1 MQDMREVNKIISERN
16 LKARAFE
23 SAENFD
29 YDFAYCVED
38 DNFCGVD
45 VDYSDYIKK
54 HYICFTKQ
62 PNGNLIYGI
71 AFSGHTPL
79 LRKPATSETICK

>member
-1 MQDMREVNKIISERN
+1 MQDMREVNKIIAERN

-45 VDYSDYIKK
+45 VDYLDYIKK
-54 HYICFTKQ
+54 HYICFTKE
-62 PNGNLIYGI
+62 PDGNLVYGI
-71 AFSGHTPL
+71 AFLEYLPL
-79 LRKPATSETICK
+79 LRKPATSEIMYK